1 MKPILLDSIIVI
13 MNTHDFIVI
22 GGGSAGCVLAN
33 RLSKSF
39 TVCLVEAGS
48 DNRDIRIST
57 PMGFP
62 FIVGRKSKYNWSLE
76 TTPQVAFEKEALP
89 SAESYIVDSSGG
101 LHKTEINA
109 TENRRGF
116 QPRGKTLGGSSAINA
131 MLYIRGQKEDYN
143 AWHALG
149 NQGWSYDD
157 VLPYFKKAENNDF
170 FDDNFHGQNGP
181 LSVSNL
187 RNENI
192 FSRAFIES
200 GKKLHKFNTDF
211 NGHHQ
216 EGVGYYQVTQK
227 DGKRCSAAKAYL
239 EPIKNRDN
247 LTIYTD
253 MHAYRIIIEDG
264 IAIAVELIDKNH
276 NKIKINANKEII
288 LSAGAFGS
296 PQVLLRS
303 GIGSKYEL
311 DSLGIKTN
319 IDLPG
324 VGKNLQDHIDFVRT
338 FRYSSLEAIGF
349 SFGSFLYKF
358 PKEFIKYLFRKKGQ
372 LTSPVAEAGAFL
384 KTSDEEITPD
394 IQLHFGIAMTI
405 DHARTLLWGHGIS
418 CHVCLLRPRSR
429 GTVSIQSMDISDPP
443 VINPNYL
450 ADSDDMKRMIK
461 GFKKMMEILSLGP
474 ISEYTQE
481 SIDGFGHD
489 ISDNQIESLIRKS
502 ADTVYHPV
510 GTCKMGSDKMAVVD
524 ERLIVKGMRNLR
536 VVDASIMP
544 LIVSGNTNA
553 PTIMIAE
560 KAADLVIEAHQ

>member
-1 MKPILLDSIIVI
+1 

-76 TTPQVAFEKEALP
+76 TTPQAAFEKEALP

-101 LHKTEINA
+101 LHKTEINT

-131 MLYIRGQKEDYN
+131 MLYVRGQKEDYN
-143 AWHALG
+143 AWCALG

-170 FDDNFHGQNGP
+170 FDDSFHGQSGP

-187 RNENI
+187 RNENM
-192 FSRAFIES
+192 FSKAFIES

-239 EPIKNRDN
+239 EPIINREN
-247 LTIYTD
+247 LTIHTD

-264 IAIAVELIDKNH
+264 IAKAVELIDKNH
-276 NKIKINANKEII
+276 NKITINANKEII

-443 VINPNYL
+443 IINPNYL
-450 ADSDDMKRMIK
+450 ADSDDMERMIK